1 MVSSDTRAKRD
12 QADAARP
19 GRRRQPAAA
28 SDVPS
33 ETPRPIDVDPYR
45 TLVFPNRLREQR
57 RRRGY
62 PKLLQLVTKLPEIPY
77 IRLSK
82 IERGEVVARADELVR
97 IATVLDI
104 APADLLVD
112 VNDPRFDIS
121 AWAEPFHDGAGFNA
135 DEERFAVML
144 AAAMRARRAGDR
156 ELSIARLNAE
166 FGIPPVILSR
176 IENAQKTLDRWNAA
190 TLQALCR
197 LFDVG
202 SVPALRKL
210 VTRQYEEGEL
220 DAHVGAIAGPE
231 VRMARTRAR
240 IAELAVEL
248 AGAGAPTTVHPQP
261 SPPGAEP
268 PRRHRGFGSVS
279 AEPAAPVPGVPA
291 AATASTSRA
300 LPVYGA
306 PLAGGLIALTQ
317 TGEVIEAPRQAGA
330 RSFGLK
336 VCRPTLGAALPGQAT
351 VVVDPD
357 RFPSAGGLAAV
368 RQGDGYRLLM
378 VTVDRNGAMKGY
390 SLHPDLEVAL
400 DDLDPAD
407 VAAIISAVF
416 V

>member
-1 MVSSDTRAKRD
+1 MVSSDTRTKRD
-12 QADAARP
+12 QAGAVRP

-28 SDVPS
+28 SDAPS
-33 ETPRPIDVDPYR
+33 GAPRPIELDPYR

-62 PKLLQLVTKLPEIPY
+62 PKLLQLVAKLPEIPY

-97 IATVLDI
+97 IAAVLGI

-112 VNDPRFDIS
+112 IDDPRFDI
-121 AWAEPFHDGAGFNA
+121 AVWAEPFHDGGGFNA

-197 LFDVG
+197 LFGVG
-202 SVPALRKL
+202 SVAALRKL
-210 VTRQYEEGEL
+210 VARQYEEGQL
-220 DAHVGAIAGPE
+220 DAHVSAIAGPE

-240 IAELAVEL
+240 IAELAAEL
-248 AGAGAPTTVHPQP
+248 AGAGTPVPQRRLPSAEAPRRQLIPGGAPAQP
-261 SPPGAEP
+261 ALVSAAPGA
-268 PRRHRGFGSVS
+268 V
-279 AEPAAPVPGVPA
+279 A
-291 AATASTSRA
+291 ASTSRV

-306 PLAGGLIALTQ
+306 PLAGGLIALTP

-336 VCRPTLGAALPGQAT
+336 VCRPTLGAALPGQAI

-357 RFPSAGGLAAV
+357 RFPSAGGLAAA
-368 RQGDGYRLLM
+368 RQGDGYRLLT

-390 SLHPDLEVAL
+390 SLHPDLEVAI

-407 VAAIISAVF
+407 VATVISAVF